1 MLPALDTSGVPKNLK
16 GTVFPFRYN
25 DPESL
30 SNVVQKNDIGII
42 KMEVS
47 RSIGPRKGYLEFVR
61 KLASQNNIIL
71 IFDECT
77 SGFRETY
84 GGLHKKYDVTP
95 DMMML
100 GKTLGNGY
108 AITAV
113 LGTKE
118 IMKFAEDTFISSTFW
133 TERIGPT
140 AALKTLEIME
150 SKTSWIKI
158 TEIGKKIVQGWHKL
172 GKFTISLWRF
182 QDYLLLQVLQLNPM
196 IGLNIKL

>member
-1 MLPALDTSGVPKNLK
+1 MNVHLVLEKLMVGYIRNMML
-16 GTVFPFRYN
+16 
-25 DPESL
+25 
-30 SNVVQKNDIGII
+30 
-42 KMEVS
+42 
-47 RSIGPRKGYLEFVR
+47 
-61 KLASQNNIIL
+61 
-71 IFDECT
+71 
-77 SGFRETY
+77 
-84 GGLHKKYDVTP
+84 TP

-113 LGTKE
+113 LGTSE

-158 TEIGKKIVQGWHKL
+158 TEMGKKIVQGWHKL
-172 GKFTISLWRF
+172 AMEIYNLPI
-182 QDYLLLQVLQLNPM
+182 L
-196 IGLNIKL
+196 

>member
-150 SKTSWIKI
+150 SKTSWIK
-158 TEIGKKIVQGWHKL
+158 
-172 GKFTISLWRF
+172 
-182 QDYLLLQVLQLNPM
+182 LLKSEKRLFRVGIN
-196 IGLNIKL
+196 